1 MRCPWVPIAL
11 AVAVGALA
19 PLARAD
25 VYTWTDEKGVV
36 HFTEEP
42 PPASSKR
49 ARKVPLPR
57 LPDVP
62 APAPEQQKEAAT
74 TTAPAPARA
83 APPAPKPLPSVEL
96 FTTRWCPYCQRAREY
111 LRARGVPFVEHDIE
125 QDRAAR
131 ERKIALTGNEAVPTL
146 LIGDRVIVG
155 FRPADIQRAL
165 ER

>member
-1 MRCPWVPIAL
+1 MRHRWLPLAL
-11 AVAVGALA
+11 AVAAGALA

-42 PPASSKR
+42 PPPSSSKR

-62 APAPEQQKEAAT
+62 TPAPEQPKEAAAT
-74 TTAPAPARA
+74 PVPARA
-83 APPAPKPLPSVEL
+83 EPKAPKALPSVEL

-131 ERKIALTGNEAVPTL
+131 ERKIALTGSEAVPTL
-146 LIGDRVIVG
+146 VIGERVIVG
-155 FRPADIQRAL
+155 FRPADIDRAL
-165 ER
+165 GR